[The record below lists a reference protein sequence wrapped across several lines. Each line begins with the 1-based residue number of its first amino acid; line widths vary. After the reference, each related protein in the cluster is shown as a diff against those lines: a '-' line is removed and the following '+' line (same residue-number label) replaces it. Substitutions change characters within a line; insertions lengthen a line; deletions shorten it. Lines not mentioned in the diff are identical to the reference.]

1 MTRLAKITGAAV
13 VPFVTRQRP
22 GGAGYA
28 ATFHPAWQDFPS
40 DDVEADT
47 RRMNAY
53 IEAEVLKMPEQYLLA
68 AQALQD
74 AATRGKGGL
83 LRRLFRFRAPPS
95 PLTLSDVHQ
104 SLP

>member
-53 IEAEVLKMPEQYLLA
+53 IEAEVLKMPEQYYWLHKRCK
-68 AQALQD
+68 
-74 AATRGKGGL
+74 TRPPGEKG
-83 LRRLFRFRAPPS
+83 
-95 PLTLSDVHQ
+95 VY
-104 SLP
+104 

>member
-40 DDVEADT
+40 DDVEA
-47 RRMNAY
+47 
-53 IEAEVLKMPEQYLLA
+53 EVLKMPEQYYWLHKRCK
-68 AQALQD
+68 
-74 AATRGKGGL
+74 TRPPGEKG
-83 LRRLFRFRAPPS
+83 
-95 PLTLSDVHQ
+95 VY
-104 SLP
+104 